1 MGRVEGLNAAWAVG
15 ALGAAGLL
23 TYVWY
28 DERQQEPTDTPT
40 EQPSD
45 ADISSHKRRGWTVA
59 EVIGKDNEGIRYL
72 VQANE
77 FELPSGE
84 IIVPRTNGY
93 RAATQSNLGLPRP
106 IGAPNDSYGGNYDTL
121 TQAVD
126 RAEAELARANQGY
139 TAYVDLENGDAY
151 GMDVATS
158 DDGQNPFSTE
168 VRTVADMAD
177 RAMERVESTIR
188 TGGLQSE
195 PETIIED

>member
-93 RAATQSNLGLPRP
+93 RAATQSN
-106 IGAPNDSYGGNYDTL
+106 
-121 TQAVD
+121 
-126 RAEAELARANQGY
+126 
-139 TAYVDLENGDAY
+139 
-151 GMDVATS
+151 
-158 DDGQNPFSTE
+158 
-168 VRTVADMAD
+168 
-177 RAMERVESTIR
+177 
-188 TGGLQSE
+188 
-195 PETIIED
+195 